1 MFVFQNEY
9 LKCEID
15 EENSILIHRWLRQP
29 SSEEFKEGLG
39 IVLDE
44 YQINK
49 SKYQG
54 LKWLAD
60 TELLGELNEA
70 DENWLTT
77 KWDRMLFEDAGVKI
91 HAVILGSDIF
101 ADYPMELF
109 KKSSIHKF
117 NERGVK
123 LGVFPDMNRA
133 FEWLKNQ

>member
-9 LKCEID
+9 LKCELD
-15 EENSILIHRWLRQP
+15 EENSILVHRWLRQP
-29 SSEEFKEGLG
+29 SSSEFREGLG
-39 IVLDE
+39 MVLSE

-49 SKYQG
+49 SKFQG

-70 DENWLTT
+70 DEIWLTT
-77 KWDRMLFEDAGVKI
+77 EWDRMLFEDTGVKI

-101 ADYPMELF
+101 ADYSMEIF
-109 KKSSIHKF
+109 KKSSILKF

-123 LGVFPDMNRA
+123 LGVFPDERRA
-133 FEWLKNQ
+133 YEWLINH